1 MYNRFVVF
9 VHPTLHV
16 CRTGNAPEGNAPE
29 ENAPE
34 GNAPEGNAP
43 EGNAPEENAPDGNA
57 PDGNTLYFWL
67 LVNCASQP
75 YICFLR

>member
-9 VHPTLHV
+9 VHPALHV

-29 ENAPE
+29 
-34 GNAPEGNAP
+34 GNAPE
-43 EGNAPEENAPDGNA
+43 GNA